1 MRSVWSCGFGAGII
15 LMIALPFYYPLSQAA
30 GVSCIMNIALI
41 AAMVYRYRKHINLR
55 KVILPLLLYS
65 TVATAAIRLAPYVD
79 QALLKRCFG
88 GFLILLALYHFF
100 LHGKDHG
107 KWNVW
112 VSAAAIIFSGVCSG
126 LFAVGGPLMAV
137 YYLANTDSKEEYL
150 ATIETLFLLNNIW
163 SSYVRIR
170 NGIVTSADLPV
181 ILFGS
186 VFILLGFLIAN
197 RVVDKLD
204 DRRMVFAVYTAVGN
218 YLVSIP
224 MLLWGKIPVWTLWVI
239 LIAIC
244 LVSAAFIFSI
254 MKKLEAATQ
263 DTPAPA
269 ADALETVEDDAI

>member
-1 MRSVWSCGFGAGII
+1 MIEYLIVALAALISGVVQGSCGFGAGII

-107 KWNVW
+107 KWNIW

-137 YYLANTDSKEEYL
+137 YYLANTDSKE
-150 ATIETLFLLNNIW
+150 
-163 SSYVRIR
+163 
-170 NGIVTSADLPV
+170 
-181 ILFGS
+181 
-186 VFILLGFLIAN
+186 
-197 RVVDKLD
+197 
-204 DRRMVFAVYTAVGN
+204 
-218 YLVSIP
+218 
-224 MLLWGKIPVWTLWVI
+224 
-239 LIAIC
+239 
-244 LVSAAFIFSI
+244 
-254 MKKLEAATQ
+254 
-263 DTPAPA
+263 
-269 ADALETVEDDAI
+269 

>member
-1 MRSVWSCGFGAGII
+1 MIEYLIVALAALISGVVQGSCGFGAGII

-30 GVSCIMNIALI
+30 GVSCIMNLALI

-55 KVILPLLLYS
+55 KVILPLLLLYS

-107 KWNVW
+107 KWNIW

-170 NGIVTSADLPV
+170 NGMSLRQ
-181 ILFGS
+181 S
-186 VFILLGFLIAN
+186 C
-197 RVVDKLD
+197 R
-204 DRRMVFAVYTAVGN
+204 
-218 YLVSIP
+218 
-224 MLLWGKIPVWTLWVI
+224 
-239 LIAIC
+239 
-244 LVSAAFIFSI
+244 
-254 MKKLEAATQ
+254 
-263 DTPAPA
+263 
-269 ADALETVEDDAI
+269 

>member
-1 MRSVWSCGFGAGII
+1 MIEYFIVALAALISGVVQGSCGFGAGII

-107 KWNVW
+107 KLNIW

-170 NGIVTSADLPV
+170 NGIVTAAELPV

-186 VFILLGFLIAN
+186 VFIFIGFLIAN

-204 DRRMVFAVYTAVGN
+204 DKRMGFAVYTAVG
-218 YLVSIP
+218 VSGILN
-224 MLLWGKIPVWTLWVI
+224 LLGL
-239 LIAIC
+239 
-244 LVSAAFIFSI
+244 
-254 MKKLEAATQ
+254 
-263 DTPAPA
+263 
-269 ADALETVEDDAI
+269 